1 MATSGSETEDMRRGQ
16 EAPDASASAST
27 PEDVPH
33 QRETG
38 SDKEDSV
45 LFARH
50 KGKVFKVIVFFFK
63 INFCRIYR
71 ICRGQS
77 N

>member
-1 MATSGSETEDMRRGQ
+1 MATKPRKSRRDPHQEEDVPSQ
-16 EAPDASASAST
+16 ST

-33 QRETG
+33 QRETE
-38 SDKEDSV
+38 SDKEDAV

-50 KGKVFKVIVFFFK
+50 KGKVFKVIEFFR
-63 INFCRIYR
+63 IEFCTIYRIYG